1 MSFPLC
7 QVRRESRLDLRP
19 KFFKRR
25 WHKKYDL
32 FRKYIMLQSLLADFQ
47 KLADPAH
54 AVGVSRFFKCGKGE
68 YGEWDLFLGL
78 YVPQVRVLS
87 KQYKDL
93 PLADIETLITSP
105 IHEYRL
111 LAVFILTIQYERALK
126 TSKIS
131 SRPVKGGNEGGLADQ
146 IIFLYLANKA
156 YINNWDLVDL
166 SAPRLLW
173 RSILEAII
181 ANEKN
186 VIPAECHPRFA
197 SCGRDLAGIQTVP
210 GDPAKILH
218 TLSHSTSLRDRR
230 ISIISTFTLLR
241 AGLYD
246 DTLEIAETLLT
257 DTHDLIHKAVGRML
271 REIGKRCKPVEDGFL
286 KKHYKVMPRTM
297 LRYAIEKYPEE
308 ERLRWLK
315 GDM

>member
-1 MSFPLC
+1 
-7 QVRRESRLDLRP
+7 
-19 KFFKRR
+19 
-25 WHKKYDL
+25 
-32 FRKYIMLQSLLADFQ
+32 MLQSLLADFQ

-54 AVGVSRFFKCGKGE
+54 AVGVSRFFKTGE
-68 YGEWDLFLGL
+68 GQYGEWDLFLWL

-87 KQYKDL
+87 KIYKDL
-93 PLADIETLITSP
+93 PLSDIETLIISP

-111 LAVFILTIQYERALK
+111 LAVFILTIQYEKAIKQNNLWLQQEI
-126 TSKIS
+126 IS
-131 SRPVKGGNEGGLADQ
+131 
-146 IIFLYLANKA
+146 LYMKHKA

-181 ANEKN
+181 ANE
-186 VIPAECHPRFA
+186 HQW
-197 SCGRDLAGIQTVP
+197 ST

-218 TLSHSTSLRDRR
+218 KLSHSTSLRDRR

-271 REIGKRCKPVEDGFL
+271 REIGKRCKPVEDEFL

>member
-1 MSFPLC
+1 MLQQLLSDLQNLSNP
-7 QVRRESRLDLRP
+7 VRA
-19 KFFKRR
+19 KFIAGFFKT
-25 WHKKYDL
+25 W
-32 FRKYIMLQSLLADFQ
+32 
-47 KLADPAH
+47 
-54 AVGVSRFFKCGKGE
+54 KGE
-68 YGEWDLFLGL
+68 YGEGDLFLWL

-93 PLADIETLITSP
+93 PLADIETLITSH

-111 LAVFILTIQYERALK
+111 LAVFILTIQYEHSLK
-126 TSKIS
+126 TPKKGSL
-131 SRPVKGGNEGGLADQ
+131 PVKASVPFKGRGNEGGFLSDPY
-146 IIFLYLANKA
+146 ISLYLNHKA

-173 RSILEAII
+173 RSILESIN
-181 ANEKN
+181 ANARIEN
-186 VIPAECHPRFA
+186 IPRPVKGGVRGG
-197 SCGRDLAGIQTVP
+197 STV
-210 GDPAKILH
+210 DPAKILYK
-218 TLSHSTSLRDRR
+218 LAHSDSLRDRR
-230 ISIISTFTLLR
+230 IAIISTFTLLR
-241 AGLYD
+241 ANMYD
-246 DTLEIAETLLT
+246 DTLQIAEILLS

-271 REIGKRCKPVEDGFL
+271 REIGKRCKPVEDEFL

>member
-1 MSFPLC
+1 
-7 QVRRESRLDLRP
+7 
-19 KFFKRR
+19 
-25 WHKKYDL
+25 
-32 FRKYIMLQSLLADFQ
+32 MLQSLLADFQ

-54 AVGVSRFFKCGKGE
+54 AVGVSRFFKTGE
-68 YGEWDLFLGL
+68 GQYGEWDLFLWL

-93 PLADIETLITSP
+93 LLADIQTLIKSP

-111 LAVFILTIQYERALK
+111 LAVFILTIQYEKAIKQNNLWLQK
-126 TSKIS
+126 
-131 SRPVKGGNEGGLADQ
+131 D
-146 IIFLYLANKA
+146 IITLYMENKQ

-173 RSILEAII
+173 RSILEDII
-181 ANEKN
+181 ANEHN
-186 VIPAECHPRFA
+186 W
-197 SCGRDLAGIQTVP
+197 ST

-218 TLSHSTSLRDRR
+218 ILAHSKSLRDRR
-230 ISIISTFTLLR
+230 IAIISTFTLLR
-241 AGLYD
+241 ADMYD
-246 DTLEIAETLLT
+246 DTLQIAEILLS

-271 REIGKRCKPVEDGFL
+271 REIGKRCKSVEDAFL
-286 KKHYKVMPRTM
+286 KKHYKKMPRTM

-315 GDM
+315 GDI

>member
-1 MSFPLC
+1 
-7 QVRRESRLDLRP
+7 
-19 KFFKRR
+19 
-25 WHKKYDL
+25 
-32 FRKYIMLQSLLADFQ
+32 MLQSLLADFQ
-47 KLADPAH
+47 KLADPAR
-54 AVGVSRFFKCGKGE
+54 AVGVSRFFKTGE
-68 YGEWDLFLGL
+68 GQYGEWDLFLWI

-87 KQYKDL
+87 KIYKDL

-111 LAVFILTIQYERALK
+111 LAVFILTIQYEKAIKQNNIWLQQEI
-126 TSKIS
+126 IS
-131 SRPVKGGNEGGLADQ
+131 
-146 IIFLYLANKA
+146 LYMKHKA

-181 ANEKN
+181 SNE
-186 VIPAECHPRFA
+186 HHW
-197 SCGRDLAGIQTVP
+197 ST

-218 TLSHSTSLRDRR
+218 TLSHSASLRDRR
-230 ISIISTFTLLR
+230 IAIISTFTLLR

-271 REIGKRCKPVEDGFL
+271 REIGKRCKPVEDEFL
-286 KKHYKVMPRTM
+286 KKHYKIMPRTM

>member
-1 MSFPLC
+1 
-7 QVRRESRLDLRP
+7 
-19 KFFKRR
+19 
-25 WHKKYDL
+25 
-32 FRKYIMLQSLLADFQ
+32 MLQSLLADFE
-47 KLADPAH
+47 KLADPAR

-68 YGEWDLFLGL
+68 YWEWDLFLWI

-93 PLADIETLITSP
+93 PLADIQTLITSP
-105 IHEYRL
+105 IHDYRL
-111 LAVFILTIQYERALK
+111 LAVFILTIQYEKALK
-126 TSKIS
+126 LTKNWW
-131 SRPVKGGNEGGLADQ
+131 PLLDKGGERGGFVWDQ
-146 IIFLYLANKA
+146 IISLYLANKA

-166 SAPRLLW
+166 SAPKLLW

-181 ANEKN
+181 ANANTEN
-186 VIPAECHPRFA
+186 IPRPVKGEARRVLPK
-197 SCGRDLAGIQTVP
+197 
-210 GDPAKILH
+210 DPCDILH
-218 TLSHSTSLRDRR
+218 TLSHSASLRDRR

-246 DTLEIAETLLT
+246 DTLEIAETLLP

-271 REIGKRCKPVEDGFL
+271 REIGKRCKAVEDEFL

>member
-1 MSFPLC
+1 
-7 QVRRESRLDLRP
+7 
-19 KFFKRR
+19 
-25 WHKKYDL
+25 
-32 FRKYIMLQSLLADFQ
+32 MLQSLLADFQ
-47 KLADPAH
+47 NLADPAR
-54 AVGVSRFFKCGKGE
+54 AVGISRFFGATTKRISKELLLDESSTLPKQCKTE
-68 YGEWDLFLGL
+68 DSRHIEWDLFLWI
-78 YVPQVRVLS
+78 YVPQIRILS
-87 KQYKDL
+87 KTYKEL
-93 PLADIETLITSP
+93 PLSDIETLITSP

-111 LAVFILTIQYERALK
+111 LAVFILTIQYEKTLK
-126 TSKIS
+126 YHFRLVSC
-131 SRPVKGGNEGGLADQ
+131 GGNPVWDQ
-146 IIFLYLANKA
+146 IISLYLKHKA

-181 ANEKN
+181 AKEKN
-186 VIPAECHPRFA
+186 AIPALPVA
-197 SCGRDLAGIQTVP
+197 AGIQTVP

-218 TLSHSTSLRDRR
+218 TLSHSKNLRDRR
-230 ISIISTFTLLR
+230 IAIISTFTLLR

-246 DTLEIAETLLT
+246 DTLEISETLLT

>member
-1 MSFPLC
+1 
-7 QVRRESRLDLRP
+7 
-19 KFFKRR
+19 
-25 WHKKYDL
+25 
-32 FRKYIMLQSLLADFQ
+32 MLQSLLADFQ
-47 KLADPAH
+47 KLADPAR
-54 AVGVSRFFKCGKGE
+54 AVGVSRFFKTGE
-68 YGEWDLFLGL
+68 GQYGAWDLFLWL

-111 LAVFILTIQYERALK
+111 LAVFILTLQYEKALK
-126 TSKIS
+126 QNNLWLQQDIIS
-131 SRPVKGGNEGGLADQ
+131 
-146 IIFLYLANKA
+146 LYMNNKQ
-156 YINNWDLVDL
+156 YINNRDLVDL

-181 ANEKN
+181 ANENN
-186 VIPAECHPRFA
+186 VIPASSVA
-197 SCGRDLAGIQTVP
+197 AGIQTVT